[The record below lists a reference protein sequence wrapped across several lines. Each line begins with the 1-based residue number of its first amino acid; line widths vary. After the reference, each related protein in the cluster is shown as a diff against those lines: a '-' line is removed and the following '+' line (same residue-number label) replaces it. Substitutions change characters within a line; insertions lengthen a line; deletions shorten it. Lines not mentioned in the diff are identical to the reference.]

1 VAPLAVSL
9 MVMDCADVY
18 VPAGTLKAG
27 GAVGGRL
34 MVNAALA
41 IALG

>member
-1 VAPLAVSL
+1 
-9 MVMDCADVY
+9 MVTDCAEMY

-27 GAVGGRL
+27 GAAGGRL